1 MRVELKKMEERWERE
16 GERIAKEMYDATRKG
31 ELAKWCEEF
40 IEKAVSELCEIDSGL
55 SLSDAYEQIM
65 QTDLGSG
72 IYKTYCNM
80 QRDERQATKA
90 TLSKGEQ
97 VDFSVGPVSREVFDK
112 AERLVEKSA
121 RKLDRMEAVVKVL
134 NADDELYERYVE
146 EVELSTAVR

>member
-1 MRVELKKMEERWERE
+1 MRVELKKMEVRWERDA
-16 GERIAKEMYDATRKG
+16 ERIAKEMYDATRKG

-40 IEKAVSELCEIDSGL
+40 IEKAVSELCEIDSGF
-55 SLSDAYEQIM
+55 SLSDAYEQVM

-72 IYKTYCNM
+72 LYKTYCDM

-90 TLSKGEQ
+90 TLNKGEQ
-97 VDFSVGPVSREVFDK
+97 VDLSVGPISREVFDK

-134 NADDELYERYVE
+134 NADPELYGQYLE
-146 EVELSTAVR
+146 EVTFSTAVR

>member
-40 IEKAVSELCEIDSGL
+40 IEKAVSELCEIDSGF
-55 SLSDAYEQIM
+55 SLSDAYDQVM
-65 QTDLGSG
+65 KTDLGSG
-72 IYKTYCNM
+72 LYKTYCNM

-97 VDFSVGPVSREVFDK
+97 VDLSVGPISREVFDK

-134 NADDELYERYVE
+134 NADLELYARYVK
-146 EVELSTAVR
+146 EVEFSTAVR